1 MKLQVAEACAGLRY
15 LFPLMSFG
23 FLIGYLY
30 RGALWHRVLIFLS
43 TIPITILMNS
53 FRIGVIGVTVDK
65 WGIEMAEGFLHDFEG
80 WVVFMG
86 CITLLFV
93 EIALFQ
99 LFSNQR
105 QSVFDLINLGVPKV
119 AIKFSDFNL
128 YTRGQR
134 PFLAGIT
141 LLIVLTPYF
150 ATLSERSEAAPARQS
165 FAHFPLSLNGWKGR
179 EGAIE
184 REIISTLQFSDYVI
198 ADYQHG
204 NDASSVNFYSAWYA
218 SQKKGASIH
227 SPRSCIPG
235 GGWRIESL
243 DQHNVPDVKRAN
255 GQPLRVNRAVIK
267 QGDIANV
274 VYYWFEGRDRVI
286 TNEYMAKWYI
296 FWDSLTRSRT
306 DGALIRVVAAVPSG
320 ASVDA
325 ADQHLQHFLRDFYPL
340 IPAYV
345 P

>member
-1 MKLQVAEACAGLRY
+1 LRY

-30 RGALWHRVLIFLS
+30 RGALWQRVFIFFS

-53 FRIGVIGVTVDK
+53 IRIGVIGVTVDK

-86 CITLLFV
+86 CIAILFM

-99 LFSNQR
+99 LFSKHRRNIW
-105 QSVFDLINLGVPKV
+105 SLINLDLPKASV
-119 AIKFSDFNL
+119 KLADFHIDT
-128 YTRGQR
+128 YKQR
-134 PFLAGIT
+134 PFLAGFV
-141 LLIVLTPYF
+141 LLLLVTPYF
-150 ATLSERSEAAPARQS
+150 ATLNERVEVAPSRKS
-165 FAHFPLSLNGWKGR
+165 FSQFPLAHNGWIGR
-179 EGAIE
+179 ESALGKDIVN
-184 REIISTLQFSDYVI
+184 TLQFSDYI
-198 ADYQHG
+198 TADYRFNNG
-204 NDASSVNFYSAWYA
+204 PASVNFYSAWYA

-235 GGWRIESL
+235 GGWRIESIG
-243 DQHNVPDVKRAN
+243 QQTIPDVKRAN
-255 GQPLRVNRAVIK
+255 GEALRVNRAVIK
-267 QGDIANV
+267 MGDSANV

-296 FWDSLTRSRT
+296 FWDSLVRSRS
-306 DGALIRVVAAVPSG
+306 DGALIRVVVPVEQG
-320 ASVDA
+320 ASVEEGDVR
-325 ADQHLQHFLRDFYPL
+325 LQHFIKDFYPL